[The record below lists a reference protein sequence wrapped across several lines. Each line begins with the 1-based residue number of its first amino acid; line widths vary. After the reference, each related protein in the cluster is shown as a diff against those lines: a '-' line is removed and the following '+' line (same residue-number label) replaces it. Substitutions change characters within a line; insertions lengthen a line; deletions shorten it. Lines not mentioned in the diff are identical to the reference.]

1 MINFLS
7 RIIGMDLWKILFAIL
22 IALISFLPG
31 TIFNLKNINKVY
43 KWILYLLIVVLIFFL
58 IATFFSNFYPSSFKI
73 YKENILEENCFF
85 EIPNEL
91 IGRLLVPV
99 YIENNTGETK
109 IVDISCR
116 GEGFPVIP
124 IYEDVEGP
132 AIREKRLVSGN
143 NGPFLISTD
152 MLYGRD
158 EYDLEFIIKPQEKS
172 VGEERQ
178 EIKLINQPWK
188 HFSRIVDK
196 NWVTEGDKFK
206 VEVQVINS
214 GISSN
219 FHVTWEIYKI
229 DTNLE
234 KYPWDWMDG
243 KALINVKQIEENSTK
258 TICIGNEADE
268 ENEENKYFIITEPG
282 LYYIKT
288 YVYKD
293 FPPKLIFKE
302 EKREITMENLRKN
315 YRKKKDEKDIEIWQA
330 SDLHQAILVYVLPK
344 KDK

>member
-7 RIIGMDLWKILFAIL
+7 RIIGMDLWKVLFTIVL
-22 IALISFLPG
+22 ALISFLAG
-31 TIFNLKNINKVY
+31 TILNFKKIKQAYRRLLIA
-43 KWILYLLIVVLIFFL
+43 LIVVLIFFL
-58 IATFFSNFYPSSFKI
+58 IATFSSNFYPSSFKI

-116 GEGFPVIP
+116 GEGFPVID
-124 IYEDVEGP
+124 IYEDVEGAP
-132 AIREKRLVSGN
+132 IREKSLVSGN

-158 EYDLEFIIKPQEKS
+158 ECDLEFIIKPQDKS

-188 HFSRIVDK
+188 HFSGIVDN

-206 VEVQVINS
+206 VEIQIINS

-219 FHVTWEIYKI
+219 FYVTWEIYKI
-229 DTNLE
+229 DTTSE
-234 KYPWDWMDG
+234 KYPWDYMDG
-243 KALINVKQIEENSTK
+243 EALIDVGQIEENGTQ
-258 TICIGNEADE
+258 TICIGNEA
-268 ENEENKYFIITEPG
+268 NEVNEYFKINEPG

-288 YVYKD
+288 YTYKD
-293 FPPKLIFKE
+293 FPPKLIFNE
-302 EKREITMENLRKN
+302 EKFKITMENLRKN
-315 YRKKKDEKDIEIWQA
+315 YKKKKNDEKDIEIWQA
-330 SDLHQAILVYVLPK
+330 SDLHQTILVYVLPK

>member
-1 MINFLS
+1 MINFPSGSLG
-7 RIIGMDLWKILFAIL
+7 RDLWMLLFAIL
-22 IALISFLPG
+22 IALISFLSG
-31 TIFNLKNINKVY
+31 TIFNLKNINKAY
-43 KWILYLLIVVLIFFL
+43 RWLLKILIVVFGFFL
-58 IATFFSNFYPSSFKI
+58 LATFSPTFYPSSFEI
-73 YKENILEENCFF
+73 YKEKISEENCFF

-109 IVDISCR
+109 IIEMSCT

-124 IYEDVEGP
+124 IYEDVEGTP
-132 AIREKRLVSGN
+132 IREKTLVSGN

-152 MLYGRD
+152 ILYGRD
-158 EYDLEFIIKPQEKS
+158 ECDLEFIIKPQDKS

-188 HFSRIVDK
+188 HFSRIVDN

-206 VEVQVINS
+206 VEVQIINS

-229 DTNLE
+229 DTTSE
-234 KYPWDWMDG
+234 KYPWDYMDDE
-243 KALINVKQIEENSTK
+243 ALIDVGQIEENGTK
-258 TICIGNEADE
+258 TICIGNEA
-268 ENEENKYFIITEPG
+268 NEYFKITESG

-288 YVYKD
+288 YTYKD

-302 EKREITMENLRKN
+302 EKFKITMENLRKN
-315 YRKKKDEKDIEIWQA
+315 YRKKKKDEKDIEIWQA
-330 SDLHQAILVYVLPK
+330 SDLHQMILVYVLPK

>member
-1 MINFLS
+1 MINFPLGGS
-7 RIIGMDLWKILFAIL
+7 GRDLWTLLFTIL
-22 IALISFLPG
+22 IALLSFYFGITFNFKKIKKIKKIYKNTLYILITLVLFFLVVTFRPTFLP
-31 TIFNLKNINKVY
+31 N
-43 KWILYLLIVVLIFFL
+43 
-58 IATFFSNFYPSSFKI
+58 SFKI
-73 YKENILEENCFF
+73 YKEKISEENCFF

-99 YIENNTGETK
+99 YIENNTGGTK

-178 EIKLINQPWK
+178 KIKLINQPWI

-196 NWVTEGDKFK
+196 NWVIEGDKFK
-206 VEVQVINS
+206 VEVQIINS

-229 DTNLE
+229 DITPE
-234 KYPWDWMDG
+234 KYPWVYMYG
-243 KALINVKQIEENSTK
+243 EALIDVGQIKEKGTR
-258 TICIGNEADE
+258 TIYIGNEA
-268 ENEENKYFIITEPG
+268 NKENKYFIITEPG

-302 EKREITMENLRKN
+302 EKREITMENLRRN
-315 YRKKKDEKDIEIWQA
+315 YRKKKDENDIEIWQA
-330 SDLHQAILVYVLPK
+330 SDLHQMILVYVLPK
-344 KDK
+344 KGK

>member
-22 IALISFLPG
+22 LALMSFLFG
-31 TIFNLKNINKVY
+31 SKFDLKNLNKAY
-43 KWILYLLIVVLIFFL
+43 KGFLIFIMAMFSIFL
-58 IATFFSNFYPSSFKI
+58 LVTFHPTFYPSSFKI

-116 GEGFPVIP
+116 GEGFPVID

-132 AIREKRLVSGN
+132 RIREKTLVSGN
-143 NGPFLISTD
+143 NGPFLIITD

-158 EYDLEFIIKPQEKS
+158 ECDLEFIIKPQDKS

-188 HFSRIVDK
+188 HFSRIVDN

-206 VEVQVINS
+206 VEVQIINS
-214 GISSN
+214 GISSI

-229 DTNLE
+229 DTTSE

-243 KALINVKQIEENSTK
+243 EALINVGQIEENGTQ
-258 TICIGNEADE
+258 TICIGNEA
-268 ENEENKYFIITEPG
+268 NEVNEYFKINEPG

-288 YVYKD
+288 YTYKD
-293 FPPKLIFKE
+293 FPPKLIFNE
-302 EKREITMENLRKN
+302 EKFKITMENLRKN
-315 YRKKKDEKDIEIWQA
+315 YRKKKNDEKDIEIWQA
-330 SDLHQAILVYVLPK
+330 SDLHQTILVYVLPK
-344 KDK
+344 KDKQ

>member
-7 RIIGMDLWKILFAIL
+7 RIIGIDLWKILFAIL
-22 IALISFLPG
+22 LALISFLFG
-31 TIFNLKNINKVY
+31 AKFNLKNLNKAY
-43 KWILYLLIVVLIFFL
+43 KGFLIFIMVVFSIFLLI
-58 IATFFSNFYPSSFKI
+58 TFRPTFYPSSFEI
-73 YKENILEENCFF
+73 YKEKISEENCFF
-85 EIPNEL
+85 EIPSEL

-109 IVDISCR
+109 IIEMSCR

-124 IYEDVEGP
+124 IYEEVKGTP
-132 AIREKRLVSGN
+132 IREKKLVPGN

-158 EYDLEFIIKPQEKS
+158 ECDLEFIIKPQDKS

-188 HFSRIVDK
+188 HFSRIVDH

-206 VEVQVINS
+206 VEVQIINS

-229 DTNLE
+229 DTAPE
-234 KYPWDWMDG
+234 KYPWDYMDG
-243 KALINVKQIEENSTK
+243 EALIDVGQIEENGTQ
-258 TICIGNEADE
+258 TICIGNEA
-268 ENEENKYFIITEPG
+268 NEANEYFKITESG

-302 EKREITMENLRKN
+302 EKIEITMENLRKY
-315 YRKKKDEKDIEIWQA
+315 YRKKKDEKDIETWQA
-330 SDLHQAILVYVLPK
+330 SDLHQMILVYVLPK